1 MSQPATTSQQAA
13 AVPATVTQQAVEVF
27 GKGIYHDLGAL
38 TDAFQKAQSRFNVC
52 FPVMK
57 PDLIPPLY
65 SVALRPV
72 AIDARLDQAGKPVSG
87 DLYKERGGDKYA
99 LTKVALDKLAAAA
112 NVSWHPA
119 YTGRVDDR
127 SEMHFRTYRA
137 CGMVLGLD
145 GTPRLITKHKSL
157 DLRDGAPHGMKSDE
171 LDQAR
176 KHIDALC
183 ESKAMNR
190 VVRTIAHIKS
200 TYTAEE
206 LRRPFVIAALVFTGE
221 TDDPELKRE
230 VAKALV
236 QRSTNASAMLFGP
249 PPGAST
255 SPDAPAGTPALVA
268 PPPLGSDPDDGDEH
282 GDAGAAKEGE
292 LF

>member
-1 MSQPATTSQQAA
+1 MTQPATTTQQQQAA
-13 AVPATVTQQAVEVF
+13 ATTIPATQVAVEVF
-27 GKGIYHDLGAL
+27 GKGIYHDLGSL

-72 AIDARLDQAGKPVSG
+72 AIDARLDQAGKPMSG
-87 DLYKERGGDKYA
+87 DLYKERGSDKYA

-119 YTGRVDDR
+119 YTGRVDNG
-127 SEMHFRTYRA
+127 SEMYFRTYRA

-157 DLRDGAPHGMKSDE
+157 DLRDGAPHGMKDDE
-171 LDQAR
+171 LAQAR

-190 VVRTIAHIKS
+190 VIRTIAHIKS
-200 TYTAEE
+200 TYTQEE
-206 LRRPFVIAALVFTGE
+206 LKRPFVIAALVFTGE
-221 TDDPELKRE
+221 TEDPELKRE

-236 QRSTNASAMLFGP
+236 ARATNASAMLFGP
-249 PPGAST
+249 ALGAGHAPETPT
-255 SPDAPAGTPALVA
+255 SGLLA
-268 PPPLGSDPDDGDEH
+268 PPPIGTDTPDDDDEPTGTGD
-282 GDAGAAKEGE
+282 KSGE